1 MEDLRG
7 TVYTLVKEW
16 SDTHGVDPHVILMGA
31 GAATLLGKN
40 DLWKAEEV
48 GGHGHD

>member
-31 GAATLLGKN
+31 GAATLLGK
-40 DLWKAEEV
+40 LGEKEEE
-48 GGHGHD
+48 GMMT

>member
-31 GAATLLGKN
+31 GAATLLGKHQ
-40 DLWKAEEV
+40 KAE
-48 GGHGHD
+48 GAGRRRA